1 MKPRIAALLSLF
13 VALAPAAP
21 VLAQDG
27 AKLGELERKVD
38 VLTQEIEKI
47 KLGES
52 AEAPA
57 EKSVSG
63 FAPASSKVYFA
74 KSSKVSLGGY
84 GEFTVTAPSK
94 RKQNGD
100 PSGLKKQ
107 ADLRRVV
114 VYVGYK
120 FNDRF
125 LFNSEIEFEHAGS
138 GEGGEVRG
146 EVAVEQAYL
155 DYKAH
160 ENIGV
165 RAGLVI
171 VPLGLVNEV
180 HEPTAFHG
188 VNRPSVEQWIIPSTW
203 RENGAGVFGDI
214 GPVSYRSYVMAGLHG
229 KNTADPKTDGFTGL
243 KAIRGGR
250 TEGTNTS
257 IEDLAWASRVDVSPV
272 QGVKA
277 GAGLYIGQ
285 ADQGDLTASVP
296 LTLWE
301 THATAEYRGASLKAL
316 YAAGSIGNA
325 DSLSLAQ
332 GAAAGPAADAAT
344 VGSRFFGGYAEAAY
358 DVMTLVRNT
367 KGQAL
372 SPFFRYERY
381 DTQAKTPGA
390 FAKDRANS
398 RVEYTL
404 GATYKPIPQVAVKL
418 DQQWKLNQARTGV
431 NQWNLG
437 LAYIF

>member
-13 VALAPAAP
+13 IALAPTTP
-21 VLAQDG
+21 LFAQDSV
-27 AKLGELERKVD
+27 KLGELERKVD
-38 VLTQEIEKI
+38 VLTQEIEKL

-52 AEAPA
+52 AEPSAT
-57 EKSVSG
+57 KSVSG
-63 FAPASSKVYFA
+63 FSPAASKIYFT
-74 KSSKVSLGGY
+74 KPSKVSIGGY
-84 GEFTVTAPSK
+84 GEFTVIAPSK

-107 ADLRRVV
+107 ADLRRAVI
-114 VYVGYK
+114 YVGYK
-120 FNDRF
+120 FDDRF

-138 GEGGEVRG
+138 GEGSETRG
-146 EVAVEQAYL
+146 EIAIEQAYL
-155 DYKAH
+155 DFKAH
-160 ENIGV
+160 ENIGL
-165 RAGLVI
+165 RAGLVL
-171 VPLGLVNEV
+171 VPLGLVNEI

-203 RENGAGVFGDI
+203 RENGAGVFGDF

-243 KAIRGGR
+243 KALRGGR

-257 IEDLAWASRVDVSPV
+257 IEDLAWASRIDVTPV
-272 QGVKA
+272 AGVKA
-277 GAGLYIGQ
+277 GAALYIGQ
-285 ADQGDLTASVP
+285 ADQGDLASAVP
-296 LTLWE
+296 VTLWE
-301 THATAEYRGASLKAL
+301 THATAEYRGASVKAL
-316 YAAGSIGNA
+316 YAAGRIGNA
-325 DSLSLAQ
+325 DALSLAQ
-332 GAAAGPAADAAT
+332 GATAGTVADAAT
-344 VGSRFFGGYAEAAY
+344 VGSRFFGGYAEAAF
-358 DVMTLVRNT
+358 DVLSVFKNN
-367 KGQAL
+367 KGQSL

-390 FAKDRANS
+390 FAKNPANS

-418 DQQWKLNQARTGV
+418 DQQWKLNQAHTGV
-431 NQWNLG
+431 NQWNFG

>member
-1 MKPRIAALLSLF
+1 MKPRIAVLLSLF

-21 VLAQDG
+21 VLAQDSP
-27 AKLGELERKVD
+27 KLTELERKVD
-38 VLTQEIEKI
+38 ILTQEIEKL
-47 KLGES
+47 KLGDT
-52 AEAPA
+52 AEPTA

-63 FAPASSKVYFA
+63 FSPAASKIYFT
-74 KSSKVSLGGY
+74 KPSKVSIGGY

-94 RKQNGD
+94 RKQNGN

-107 ADLRRVV
+107 ADLRRAV

-120 FNDRF
+120 FDERF

-138 GEGGEVRG
+138 GEGGETRG
-146 EVAVEQAYL
+146 EIAIEQAYL
-155 DYKAH
+155 DFKAH
-160 ENIGV
+160 ANLGL
-165 RAGLVI
+165 RAGLLI
-171 VPLGLVNEV
+171 VPLGLVNEI

-214 GPVSYRSYVMAGLHG
+214 GPVAYRSYLMAGLHG
-229 KNTADPKTDGFTGL
+229 KNTADPKTDGFTAL
-243 KAIRGGR
+243 KGIRGGR
-250 TEGTNTS
+250 TEGTKSS
-257 IEDLAWASRVDVSPV
+257 IEDLAWASRIDVTPV
-272 QGVKA
+272 QGVKV
-277 GAGLYIGQ
+277 GAALYIAQ

-296 LTLWE
+296 VTLWE
-301 THATAEYRGASLKAL
+301 AHATAEWRGASLKAL
-316 YAAGSIGNA
+316 YAESRIGNA
-325 DSLSLAQ
+325 DALNAAQ
-332 GAAAGPAADAAT
+332 GFTDAAKDS
-344 VGSRFFGGYAEAAY
+344 VGSRSFGGYAEAAF
-358 DVMTLVRNT
+358 DILSVVKNS

-390 FAKDRANS
+390 YSKNPANS

-404 GATYKPIPQVAVKL
+404 GVTYKPIPQVAVKL
-418 DQQWKLNQARTGV
+418 DQQWKRDQARTGV
-431 NQWNLG
+431 NQWNFG

>member
-1 MKPRIAALLSLF
+1 MKPRIAVLLSLF
-13 VALAPAAP
+13 IALAPAAP
-21 VLAQDG
+21 LFAQDSV
-27 AKLGELERKVD
+27 KLGELERKVD
-38 VLTQEIEKI
+38 ALTQEIEKL

-52 AEAPA
+52 SEPAA

-74 KSSKVSLGGY
+74 KPSKVSIGGY

-94 RKQNGD
+94 HKQNGD

-107 ADLRRVV
+107 ADLRRAVI
-114 VYVGYK
+114 YVGYK
-120 FNDRF
+120 FNDQF

-138 GEGGEVRG
+138 GEGSETRG

-160 ENIGV
+160 ANIGL
-165 RAGLVI
+165 RGGLVM

-257 IEDLAWASRVDVSPV
+257 IEDLAWASRIDVTPV
-272 QGVKA
+272 AGVKA
-277 GAGLYIGQ
+277 GAALYIGQ

-296 LTLWE
+296 VTLWE
-301 THATAEYRGASLKAL
+301 THATAEYRGASIKAL
-316 YAAGSIGNA
+316 YAAGSIGNV
-325 DSLSLAQ
+325 DSLNTAQ
-332 GAAAGPAADAAT
+332 GNTDAAKNSI
-344 VGSRFFGGYAEAAY
+344 GSRLFGGYAEAAF
-358 DVMTLVRNT
+358 DVLTLVKNN
-367 KGQAL
+367 KGQSL

-390 FAKDRANS
+390 YSKDPANS

-404 GATYKPIPQVAVKL
+404 GVTYKPITQVAVKL
-418 DQQWKLNQARTGV
+418 DQQWKLNQAHTGV
-431 NQWNLG
+431 NQWNFG

>member
-1 MKPRIAALLSLF
+1 MKPRIAVLLSLF

-21 VLAQDG
+21 AFAQDA

-38 VLTQEIEKI
+38 ALTQEIEKI

-52 AEAPA
+52 VETPA
-57 EKSVSG
+57 EKSASG
-63 FAPASSKVYFA
+63 FSPAASKIYFT
-74 KSSKVSLGGY
+74 KPSKVSIGGY

-107 ADLRRVV
+107 ADLRRAVL
-114 VYVGYK
+114 YVGYK
-120 FNDRF
+120 FDDRF

-146 EVAVEQAYL
+146 EIAVEQAYL
-155 DYKAH
+155 DFKAH
-160 ENIGV
+160 ENLGL
-165 RAGLVI
+165 RAGLVL
-171 VPLGLVNEV
+171 VPLGLVNEI

-203 RENGAGVFGDI
+203 RENGAGVFGDV

-229 KNTADPKTDGFTGL
+229 KNTADPKTDGFTAL
-243 KAIRGGR
+243 KGIRAGR

-257 IEDLAWASRVDVSPV
+257 IEDLAWASRVDITPV

-277 GAGLYIGQ
+277 GAGLYLAQ
-285 ADQGDLTASVP
+285 ADQGDLTSSVP
-296 LTLWE
+296 VTLWE
-301 THATAEYRGASLKAL
+301 THATAEYRGASFKAL
-316 YAAGSIGNA
+316 YAEARIGNA
-325 DSLSLAQ
+325 DALNAAQ
-332 GAAAGPAADAAT
+332 GFTDAAKNS
-344 VGSRFFGGYAEAAY
+344 VGSRFFGGYAEAAF
-358 DVMTLVRNT
+358 DVLSVFKNN
-367 KGQAL
+367 KGQSL

-390 FAKDRANS
+390 YSKNPANS

-418 DQQWKLNQARTGV
+418 DQQWKFNQARTGV

>member
-1 MKPRIAALLSLF
+1 MKPRIAVLLSLF
-13 VALAPAAP
+13 VALAPSAP
-21 VLAQDG
+21 ALAQET

-38 VLTQEIEKI
+38 VLTQEIEKL
-47 KLGES
+47 KLGET
-52 AEAPA
+52 AEPAA

-63 FAPASSKVYFA
+63 FAPAASKVYFA
-74 KSSKVSLGGY
+74 RPSKVSIGGY

-107 ADLRRVV
+107 ADLRRAVL
-114 VYVGYK
+114 YVGYK
-120 FNDRF
+120 FDDRF

-138 GEGGEVRG
+138 GEGGETRG

-160 ENIGV
+160 ENIGL
-165 RAGLVI
+165 RAGLVL

-188 VNRPSVEQWIIPSTW
+188 VNRPSVEQFIIPSTW
-203 RENGAGVFGDI
+203 RENGAGVFGDV

-229 KNTADPKTDGFTGL
+229 KATDDPKTDGFTAL
-243 KAIRGGR
+243 KGIRGGR

-257 IEDLAWASRVDVSPV
+257 IEDLAWASRVDVTPV

-277 GAGLYIGQ
+277 GAGLYLAQ

-296 LTLWE
+296 VTLWE
-301 THATAEYRGASLKAL
+301 THATAEYRGASVKAL
-316 YAAGSIGNA
+316 YAAGRIGNA
-325 DSLSLAQ
+325 DSLDIAQ
-332 GAAAGPAADAAT
+332 GYTNAGRDS
-344 VGSRFFGGYAEAAY
+344 VGSRFFGGYAEAAF
-358 DVMTLVRNT
+358 DVLSVVDKA
-367 KGQAL
+367 KGQSL

-381 DTQAKTPGA
+381 DTQAKTPDA
-390 FAKDRANS
+390 FAKNPANS

-404 GATYKPIPQVAVKL
+404 GATYKPIQQIAVKL